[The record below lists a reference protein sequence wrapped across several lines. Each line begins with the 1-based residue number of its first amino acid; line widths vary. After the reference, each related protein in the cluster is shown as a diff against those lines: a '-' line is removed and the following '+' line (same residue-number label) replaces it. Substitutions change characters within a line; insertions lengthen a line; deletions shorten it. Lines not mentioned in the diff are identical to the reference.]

1 MLALFE
7 DVHWIDPST
16 RELLDLV
23 VGRATGLPL
32 LLVVTHRPEFRPP
45 WSGQPHATT
54 LALSRL
60 ARREGA
66 ALVRS
71 VAGADL
77 PDALV
82 EEIVERTD
90 GVPLFAE
97 ELTKAVLEAGGS
109 AARTLGTASPAA
121 LAVPA
126 TLHASLLARLDRL
139 PAAARTVAQV
149 GAVIGRE
156 FSDELLAAV
165 AGLDE
170 ADLATALDQ
179 LAAAGLVFRAGAG
192 ATTGYLFKHA
202 LVRDAAY
209 GTLLRERRRQLHAA
223 VARALEERWPELAE
237 ATPELVALHLAEAG
251 EAGRAVGYWLK
262 AGRRSAERSADR
274 EAVHQLRRGLDAL
287 ATLPPSAERDRV
299 ELDFQLAL
307 GPRLVSTS
315 SYANPDVAAA
325 YERASALCESLQD
338 AGRLIPVLW
347 GLFAYYVGCGECR
360 AALDLAERLRAA
372 AEQGTDPGRAAA
384 RPPYPRVGLHAARP
398 AAGGPVGARGGRG
411 ASRPAPRPRPGR
423 PVHHR
428 SARLGPGLPGAR
440 ALDAGLRGPGRAP
453 RPWRRSGTP
462 TSWDTRARPFTYGS
476 TRAPTSP
483 RCSATVTRSR
493 PMRGQQ
499 SRWRASTSSGHGGDS
514 APSCRAG
521 RSSVTVATRK
531 GWPSRAKAWRPATRS
546 V

>member
-1 MLALFE
+1 MA
-7 DVHWIDPST
+7 
-16 RELLDLV
+16 
-23 VGRATGLPL
+23 
-32 LLVVTHRPEFRPP
+32 
-45 WSGQPHATT
+45 
-54 LALSRL
+54 
-60 ARREGA
+60 
-66 ALVRS
+66 
-71 VAGADL
+71 
-77 PDALV
+77 
-82 EEIVERTD
+82 
-90 GVPLFAE
+90 
-97 ELTKAVLEAGGS
+97 
-109 AARTLGTASPAA
+109 
-121 LAVPA
+121 
-126 TLHASLLARLDRL
+126 
-139 PAAARTVAQV
+139 
-149 GAVIGRE
+149 
-156 FSDELLAAV
+156 
-165 AGLDE
+165 
-170 ADLATALDQ
+170 
-179 LAAAGLVFRAGAG
+179 
-192 ATTGYLFKHA
+192 
-202 LVRDAAY
+202 
-209 GTLLRERRRQLHAA
+209 
-223 VARALEERWPELAE
+223 ELAE

-372 AEQGTDPGRAAA
+372 AEQGTDPVGRLLGHRTLGSAFMQLGRLREARSELEAAVALHDPRRDRALAA
-384 RPPYPRVGLHAARP
+384 RYITDPHASGLGYLALVLWMLGYADQAR
-398 AAGGPVGARGGRG
+398 
-411 ASRPAPRPRPGR
+411 
-423 PVHHR
+423 
-428 SARLGPGLPGAR
+428 
-440 ALDAGLRGPGRAP
+440 P

-531 GWPSRAKAWRPATRS
+531 GWPSRAKAWRTSDSLGVKWHGPRYLVLLAEIRARVGDLPEALRLVERARAQVQHTEEGLWEADVHRAEGELRRLSGASDPEVEACFAAALAVARQQAARSFELRAATSLARLWRDQGRRGEARD
-546 V
+546 VLEPVYGWFTEGLDTPDLRDARELLDELR